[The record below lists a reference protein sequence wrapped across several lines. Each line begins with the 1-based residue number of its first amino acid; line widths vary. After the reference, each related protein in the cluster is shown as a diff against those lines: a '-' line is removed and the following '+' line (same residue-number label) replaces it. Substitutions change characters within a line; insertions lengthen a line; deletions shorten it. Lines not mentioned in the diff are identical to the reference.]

1 MIFESLQLESKFN
14 LELKNREID
23 IADISLDIT

>member
-1 MIFESLQLESKFN
+1 MIFESLQLESKLN
-14 LELKNREID
+14 LELKNRETD